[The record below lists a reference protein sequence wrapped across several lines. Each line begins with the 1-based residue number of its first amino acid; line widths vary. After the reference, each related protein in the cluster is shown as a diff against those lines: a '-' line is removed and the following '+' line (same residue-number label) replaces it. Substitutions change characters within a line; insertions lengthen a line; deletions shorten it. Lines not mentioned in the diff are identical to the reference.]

1 MYENIKARYEKGYIR
16 DDQLDRYVKLNVITK
31 EQADTLKMSK
41 ISGGGVTEPTVS
53 ITLPNGTEV
62 RVYA

>member
-41 ISGGGVTEPTVS
+41 ISGGGG
-53 ITLPNGTEV
+53 N
-62 RVYA
+62 